1 MKMRKNNTRTDTQKY
16 VGIAVFSALAFAVA
30 FVCNAFIPP
39 VAGFLSLDMKDAII
53 AIASFIYGPIAA
65 VLISFIAAF
74 IEFVTFSTTAWYGF
88 IMNFASSAVFSLAAS
103 LIYKRHRHINGALIS
118 FFAAI
123 VATTGVMLLLNT
135 FVTPLYLVTIGV
147 PEAVAQSQVVDMLPD
162 VLLPFNFAKALIN
175 SAVAMMLYKPVATAL
190 RAARLTTGG
199 KAALSFNRNSVIIL
213 VIGSVA
219 TVVSIAIIIWL
230 NSAG

>member
-1 MKMRKNNTRTDTQKY
+1 MHTTSKRRENLLRM
-16 VGIAVFSALAFAVA
+16 VVVAVFCALAYACQFVFRIHVSFLTFDAKDAVMAIGAMIFGPVWGVVMAFLVA
-30 FVCNAFIPP
+30 FLE
-39 VAGFLSLDMKDAII
+39 FLTLS
-53 AIASFIYGPIAA
+53 GTG
-65 VLISFIAAF
+65 V
-74 IEFVTFSTTAWYGF
+74 YGF
-88 IMNFASSAVFSLAAS
+88 IMNFASSAVFSLTAS
-103 LIYKRHRHINGALIS
+103 LIYKRHRHINGALSS

-135 FVTPLYLVTIGV
+135 FVTPLYLVTVGV
-147 PEAVAQSQVVDMLPD
+147 PEAVAKSQVVDMLPD

-190 RAARLTTGG
+190 RAAKLTTGG

-219 TVVSIAIIIWL
+219 TVVSVAIIIWL